1 MKIPELKCISRR
13 DEHVRKFKIIFS
25 GYLVTQDAFLLN
37 YAGYY
42 YWYCSNYCN
51 CIYD

>member
-1 MKIPELKCISRR
+1 MLENLRLSFQGIW
-13 DEHVRKFKIIFS
+13 
-25 GYLVTQDAFLLN
+25 VTQDAFLLN

-42 YWYCSNYCN
+42 YWYCSDYCN